1 MYIED
6 LGTKKRVTL
15 DKQEMKSLDVTYQD
29 FLSQSEKAED
39 LVYDIAIRYLGWDD
53 NDVSNT
59 DLKYYP
65 TNEGLILEYDK
76 KTDTISSLS
85 KKTEEKEDILLK
97 TGSLASIFDVIKKL
111 NINTHG
117 SLYKTSDK
125 KEYYMSLNKINGN
138 NSIDVLLS
146 EFNYIPSKVSKG
158 YLKEHCQPIFQNKN
172 VLEIAKKLY

>member
-15 DKQEMKSLDVTYQD
+15 DKEEMKSLNVTYQD
-29 FLSQSEKAED
+29 FFEQNEKAED
-39 LVYDIAIRYLGWDD
+39 LVYDIAIRYFGWDD

-59 DLKYYP
+59 DLKYYS
-65 TNEGLILEYDK
+65 TNEGLILEYDR
-76 KTDTISSLS
+76 KTDTISSLPT
-85 KKTEEKEDILLK
+85 KKSEENILLK

-146 EFNYIPSKVSKG
+146 EFDYIPLKVSKG